1 MALAAKLGPLGDTSG
16 RQAERSRLMLD
27 ASLGA
32 GEAGEAIDVVV
43 HDISAHGFLAQSAA
57 KLPVGSEVWLEL
69 AGIGRVSAKVR
80 WRGSSTMGCEF
91 ESPIS
96 SEALAA
102 AVSESKVI
110 WPNFPASRTARPAP
124 VPPARPAVAPA
135 RQPVAN
141 EGRWPFWGR
150 ALFILGSSIMLW
162 SLLILA
168 IRTAWAAIS

>member
-27 ASLGA
+27 GSLGA

-43 HDISAHGFLAQSAA
+43 HDISAHGFLAQTAA

-69 AGIGRVSAKVR
+69 GGIGRVSAKVR

-91 ESPIS
+91 ASPIA

-110 WPNFPASRTARPAP
+110 WPNFPASRTPRQAPAAAP
-124 VPPARPAVAPA
+124 LPAR
-135 RQPVAN
+135 RPVDD

-150 ALFILGSSIMLW
+150 ALFILGSSVMLW

>member
-16 RQAERSRLMLD
+16 RLAERSRLVLD
-27 ASLGA
+27 GSLGA
-32 GEAGEAIDVVV
+32 GNAGESIDVVV
-43 HDISAHGFLAQSAA
+43 HDISAHGFLAQTAA

-91 ESPIS
+91 GTPIS

-110 WPNFPASRTARPAP
+110 WPNFPASRSARP
-124 VPPARPAVAPA
+124 
-135 RQPVAN
+135 
-141 EGRWPFWGR
+141 
-150 ALFILGSSIMLW
+150 
-162 SLLILA
+162 
-168 IRTAWAAIS
+168 

>member
-1 MALAAKLGPLGDTSG
+1 MALAAKLGPLGDSSG

-32 GEAGEAIDVVV
+32 ADADESIDVVV
-43 HDISAHGFLAQSAA
+43 HDISARGFLAQTAA
-57 KLPVGSEVWLEL
+57 RLPVGSDVWLEL

-91 ESPIS
+91 ETPIS
-96 SEALAA
+96 SEALAD
-102 AVSESKVI
+102 AVSESKVV
-110 WPNFPASRTARPAP
+110 WPNFPVNRAARPA
-124 VPPARPAVAPA
+124 APAVARSAP
-135 RQPVAN
+135 PVQRPIADD
-141 EGRWPFWGR
+141 GRWPFWGR
-150 ALFILGSSIMLW
+150 ALFILGSSIILW

>member
-27 ASLGA
+27 ASLAA
-32 GEAGEAIDVVV
+32 GNAAEAIDVVV
-43 HDISAHGFLAQSAA
+43 HDISAHGFLAQASA

-91 ESPIS
+91 DAPIS
-96 SEALAA
+96 SDALAA
-102 AVSESKVI
+102 AVSESKVV
-110 WPNFPASRTARPAP
+110 WPNFPANRSASP
-124 VPPARPAVAPA
+124 VPATRPAVPIA
-135 RQPVAN
+135 QQSVA
-141 EGRWPFWGR
+141 GDDRWPFWGR
-150 ALFILGSSIMLW
+150 ALFIVGSSIMLW

>member
-27 ASLGA
+27 GSLGA
-32 GEAGEAIDVVV
+32 NGAGDAIDVVV

-91 ESPIS
+91 ETPIS

-110 WPNFPASRTARPAP
+110 WPNFPANRTVRPAP
-124 VPPARPAVAPA
+124 VAAAHPASPA
-135 RQPVAN
+135 RQPVDD

-150 ALFILGSSIMLW
+150 ALFIVGASIMLW

>member
-1 MALAAKLGPLGDTSG
+1 MALAAKLGPLGDSSG
-16 RQAERSRLMLD
+16 RQGERSRLLLD
-27 ASLGA
+27 GSLA
-32 GEAGEAIDVVV
+32 AAEAGEAIDVVV
-43 HDISAHGFLAQSAA
+43 HDISAHGFLAQTAA

-69 AGIGRVSAKVR
+69 AGVGRVVAKVR

-102 AVSESKVI
+102 AISESKVI
-110 WPNFPASRTARPAP
+110 WPNFPANRTARP
-124 VPPARPAVAPA
+124 VPSPAAKAPA
-135 RQPVAN
+135 PQPVED

-150 ALFILGSSIMLW
+150 ALFILGASIMLW
-162 SLLILA
+162 ALLILA

>member
-1 MALAAKLGPLGDTSG
+1 MALAARLGPLGDAAG

-32 GEAGEAIDVVV
+32 AEAGGAIDVVV
-43 HDISAHGFLAQSAA
+43 HDISPHGFLAQTAA

-69 AGIGRVSAKVR
+69 TGVGRVSAKVR

-91 ESPIS
+91 ETPIS
-96 SEALAA
+96 SESLAA
-102 AVSESKVI
+102 AVAESKVI
-110 WPNFPASRTARPAP
+110 WPNFPANRSARPAP
-124 VPPARPAVAPA
+124 AVAPRSA
-135 RQPVAN
+135 PAADRQPVADDA
-141 EGRWPFWGR
+141 RWPFWGR

>member
-1 MALAAKLGPLGDTSG
+1 MALAAKLGPLGDVAG

-27 ASLGA
+27 GSLGA
-32 GEAGEAIDVVV
+32 SDAAEAIDVVV
-43 HDISAHGFLAQSAA
+43 HDISAHGFLAQTAA

-91 ESPIS
+91 ETPIS
-96 SEALAA
+96 SEALTA
-102 AVSESKVI
+102 AVSESKVV
-110 WPNFPASRTARPAP
+110 WPNFPANRSARPAT
-124 VPPARPAVAPA
+124 VAPRSA
-135 RQPVAN
+135 APLVQRPVAD

-168 IRTAWAAIS
+168 MRTAWAAIS

>member
-1 MALAAKLGPLGDTSG
+1 MALAAKLGPLGDVSG

-32 GEAGEAIDVVV
+32 GDAKDSIDVVV
-43 HDISAHGFLAQSAA
+43 HDISARGFLAQTAA
-57 KLPVGSEVWLEL
+57 RLPVGSEVWLEL

-91 ESPIS
+91 EAPIA

-102 AVSESKVI
+102 AVSESKVV
-110 WPNFPASRTARPAP
+110 WPNFPANRSARPAP
-124 VPPARPAVAPA
+124 IEAARPTTS
-135 RQPVAN
+135 RQPVADD
-141 EGRWPFWGR
+141 GRWPFWGR

-168 IRTAWAAIS
+168 IRTAWATVS

>member
-1 MALAAKLGPLGDTSG
+1 MALAAKLGPLGDASG

-32 GEAGEAIDVVV
+32 GDAGEAIDVVV
-43 HDISAHGFLAQSAA
+43 HDISAHGFLAQAAA

-69 AGIGRVSAKVR
+69 AGIGRVAAKVR

-91 ESPIS
+91 TTPIS

-110 WPNFPASRTARPAP
+110 WPNFPANRPATPTAPALVARPAAP
-124 VPPARPAVAPA
+124 V
-135 RQPVAN
+135 RQPVADD
-141 EGRWPFWGR
+141 GRWPFWGR
-150 ALFILGSSIMLW
+150 AAFILGSSVLLW

-168 IRTAWAAIS
+168 FRTIWAAVS

>member
-1 MALAAKLGPLGDTSG
+1 MALAAKLGPLGDSSG
-16 RQAERSRLMLD
+16 RQGERSRLMLD
-27 ASLGA
+27 GSLGA
-32 GEAGEAIDVVV
+32 NGAGDAIDVVV

-91 ESPIS
+91 ETPIS
-96 SEALAA
+96 SEALAS

-110 WPNFPASRTARPAP
+110 WPNFPANRTAWPAP
-124 VPPARPAVAPA
+124 AAAPRPAVTPA
-135 RQPVAN
+135 GPSVEEER
-141 EGRWPFWGR
+141 GWPFWGR
-150 ALFILGSSIMLW
+150 ALFILGASIMLW
-162 SLLILA
+162 SLVILA